1 MKYVTKA
8 LVFLSLTAFMF
19 VLSIEVIKASRD
31 QLRLINAKSLSKSI
45 QHYYLLNG
53 AYPASTV
60 DSNVSNFYTLKNY

>member
-8 LVFLSLTAFMF
+8 LVFLSLTALMF

-45 QHYYLLNG
+45 NDETE
-53 AYPASTV
+53 PF
-60 DSNVSNFYTLKNY
+60 NFRLGTSF